1 MASSTGPGDA
11 RSTIAGR
18 SRTAARHAHDPCR
31 GEDDRGPA
39 DRGPGC
45 VPGPPGGVGRAPG
58 GQSRGLLL
66 PDVGVALRL
75 VDAPRWRPEAL
86 PPRRPSG
93 RPARRHRPPESAR
106 PPGGRRPAA
115 PFGRVSGCRSAQ
127 LGLPGRD
134 RQARLGGRRDSGTRP
149 VSRRRA
155 ARARAGQ
162 RQTGRLCRRRALSS
176 AHPAS
181 MADVGDP
188 DRRLPVHRFVGTHL
202 GVLPRDTRVEAAQR
216 LLETAQNLTKKFS
229 VRLEPAS
236 SEPQRR
242 EFMVHLVRLHNL
254 RWQNLGGSDALHTAD
269 LVAFHDEVS
278 RVTLE
283 RGWLRLFVLWLDG
296 QPVASLYG
304 FRYGR
309 TFYFVQTGFDPAYG
323 RHAVGLITVGLTIKS
338 AIAEGAE
345 EYDFLRGDE
354 AYKFRWAREVRHL
367 ATLEVYPRGAPELL
381 YRRTQR
387 LTAVAKR
394 IARQT
399 LPRTVID
406 RVIAARQRR
415 FQILASR

>member
-1 MASSTGPGDA
+1 MRA
-11 RSTIAGR
+11 RP
-18 SRTAARHAHDPCR
+18 SRDGAARRLGMRMTPVAAKTIVVQRIEDP
-31 GEDDRGPA
+31 A
-39 DRGPGC
+39 
-45 VPGPPGGVGRAPG
+45 AF
-58 GQSRGLLL
+58 Q
-66 PDVGVALRL
+66 ALREEWDEL
-75 VDAPRWRPEAL
+75 L
-86 PPRRPSG
+86 
-93 RPARRHRPPESAR
+93 
-106 PPGGRRPAA
+106 AA
-115 PFGRVSGCRSAQ
+115 SLA
-127 LGLPGRD
+127 
-134 RQARLGGRRDSGTRP
+134 DSFFLTWEWLY
-149 VSRRRA
+149 A
-155 ARARAGQ
+155 WWTHLAG
-162 RQTGRLCRRRALSS
+162 
-176 AHPAS
+176 
-181 MADVGDP
+181 
-188 DRRLPVHRFVGTHL
+188 DRRLFLLVARQGGRLVAIAPLSLRARRVA
-202 GVLPRDTRVEAAQR
+202 GVLPLRSVEFLGADRLSSDYLDVIVRRGWEAEAIPALAQYLADARLALELASVRRAGCAAAALSRALTQRRWRMLETPTAVCPFIDLSGHTWESYLGTLESKPRNDFLR
-216 LLETAQNLTKKFS
+216 LLKNLTKKFS

>member
-1 MASSTGPGDA
+1 MRA
-11 RSTIAGR
+11 RP
-18 SRTAARHAHDPCR
+18 SRDGAARRLGMRMTPVAAKTIVVQRIEDP
-31 GEDDRGPA
+31 A
-39 DRGPGC
+39 
-45 VPGPPGGVGRAPG
+45 AF
-58 GQSRGLLL
+58 Q
-66 PDVGVALRL
+66 ALREEWDEL
-75 VDAPRWRPEAL
+75 L
-86 PPRRPSG
+86 
-93 RPARRHRPPESAR
+93 
-106 PPGGRRPAA
+106 AA
-115 PFGRVSGCRSAQ
+115 SLA
-127 LGLPGRD
+127 
-134 RQARLGGRRDSGTRP
+134 DSFFLTWEWLY
-149 VSRRRA
+149 A
-155 ARARAGQ
+155 WWTHLAG
-162 RQTGRLCRRRALSS
+162 
-176 AHPAS
+176 
-181 MADVGDP
+181 
-188 DRRLPVHRFVGTHL
+188 DRRLFLLVARQGGRLVAIAPLSLRARRVA
-202 GVLPRDTRVEAAQR
+202 GVLPLRSVEFLGADRLSSDYLDVIVRRGWEAEAIPALAQYLADARLALELASVRRAGCAAAALSRALTQRRWRMLETPTAVCPFIDLSEHTWESYLGTLESKPRNDFLR
-216 LLETAQNLTKKFS
+216 LLKNLTKKFS

-236 SEPQRR
+236 SEHQRR
-242 EFMVHLVRLHNL
+242 EFMAHLVRLHNL

>member
-1 MASSTGPGDA
+1 MRMTPVAA
-11 RSTIAGR
+11 KTIVVQR
-18 SRTAARHAHDPCR
+18 IEDPAAF
-31 GEDDRGPA
+31 
-39 DRGPGC
+39 
-45 VPGPPGGVGRAPG
+45 
-58 GQSRGLLL
+58 Q
-66 PDVGVALRL
+66 ALREEWDEL
-75 VDAPRWRPEAL
+75 L
-86 PPRRPSG
+86 
-93 RPARRHRPPESAR
+93 
-106 PPGGRRPAA
+106 AA
-115 PFGRVSGCRSAQ
+115 SLA
-127 LGLPGRD
+127 
-134 RQARLGGRRDSGTRP
+134 DSFFLTWEWLY
-149 VSRRRA
+149 A
-155 ARARAGQ
+155 WWTHLAG
-162 RQTGRLCRRRALSS
+162 
-176 AHPAS
+176 
-181 MADVGDP
+181 
-188 DRRLPVHRFVGTHL
+188 DRRLFLLVARQGGRLVAIAPLSLRARRVA
-202 GVLPRDTRVEAAQR
+202 GVLPLRSVEFLGADRLSSDYLDVIVRRGWEADAIPALARYLADARLALELASVRRAGCAAAALSRALTQRRWRMLETPTAVCPFIDLSGHTWESYLGTLESKPRNDFLR
-216 LLETAQNLTKKFS
+216 LLKNLTKKFS

>member
-1 MASSTGPGDA
+1 MRA
-11 RSTIAGR
+11 RP
-18 SRTAARHAHDPCR
+18 SRDGAARRLGMRMTPVAAKTIVVQRIEDP
-31 GEDDRGPA
+31 A
-39 DRGPGC
+39 
-45 VPGPPGGVGRAPG
+45 AF
-58 GQSRGLLL
+58 Q
-66 PDVGVALRL
+66 ALREEWDEL
-75 VDAPRWRPEAL
+75 L
-86 PPRRPSG
+86 
-93 RPARRHRPPESAR
+93 
-106 PPGGRRPAA
+106 AA
-115 PFGRVSGCRSAQ
+115 SLA
-127 LGLPGRD
+127 
-134 RQARLGGRRDSGTRP
+134 DSFFLTWEWLY
-149 VSRRRA
+149 A
-155 ARARAGQ
+155 WWTHLAG
-162 RQTGRLCRRRALSS
+162 
-176 AHPAS
+176 
-181 MADVGDP
+181 
-188 DRRLPVHRFVGTHL
+188 DRRLFLLVARQGGRLVAIAPLSLRARRVAGVVPLRSVEFLGADRLSSDYLDVIVRRGWEAEAIPALAQYLADARLALELAIVRRAGCAAAALSRALTQRRWRMLETPTAVCPFIDLSGHTWESYLGTL
-202 GVLPRDTRVEAAQR
+202 ESKPRNDFLR
-216 LLETAQNLTKKFS
+216 LLKNLTKKFS

-242 EFMVHLVRLHNL
+242 EFMAHLVRLHNL

>member
-1 MASSTGPGDA
+1 MRA
-11 RSTIAGR
+11 RP
-18 SRTAARHAHDPCR
+18 SRDGAARRLGMRMTPVAAKTIVVQRIEDP
-31 GEDDRGPA
+31 A
-39 DRGPGC
+39 
-45 VPGPPGGVGRAPG
+45 AF
-58 GQSRGLLL
+58 Q
-66 PDVGVALRL
+66 ALREEWDEL
-75 VDAPRWRPEAL
+75 L
-86 PPRRPSG
+86 
-93 RPARRHRPPESAR
+93 
-106 PPGGRRPAA
+106 AA
-115 PFGRVSGCRSAQ
+115 SLA
-127 LGLPGRD
+127 
-134 RQARLGGRRDSGTRP
+134 DSFFLTWEWLY
-149 VSRRRA
+149 A
-155 ARARAGQ
+155 WWTHLAG
-162 RQTGRLCRRRALSS
+162 
-176 AHPAS
+176 
-181 MADVGDP
+181 
-188 DRRLPVHRFVGTHL
+188 DRRLFLLVARQGGRLVAIAPLSLRARRVA
-202 GVLPRDTRVEAAQR
+202 GVLPLRSVEFLGADRLSSDYLDVIVRRGWEADAIPALAQYLADARLALELASVRRAGCAAAALSRALTQRRWRMLETPTAVCPFIDLSGHTWESYLGTLESKPRNDFLR
-216 LLETAQNLTKKFS
+216 LLKNLTKKFS

>member
-1 MASSTGPGDA
+1 MTPVAA
-11 RSTIAGR
+11 KTIVVQR
-18 SRTAARHAHDPCR
+18 IEDPAAF
-31 GEDDRGPA
+31 
-39 DRGPGC
+39 
-45 VPGPPGGVGRAPG
+45 
-58 GQSRGLLL
+58 Q
-66 PDVGVALRL
+66 ALREEWDEL
-75 VDAPRWRPEAL
+75 L
-86 PPRRPSG
+86 
-93 RPARRHRPPESAR
+93 
-106 PPGGRRPAA
+106 AA
-115 PFGRVSGCRSAQ
+115 SLA
-127 LGLPGRD
+127 
-134 RQARLGGRRDSGTRP
+134 DSFFLTWEWLY
-149 VSRRRA
+149 A
-155 ARARAGQ
+155 WWTHLAG
-162 RQTGRLCRRRALSS
+162 
-176 AHPAS
+176 
-181 MADVGDP
+181 
-188 DRRLPVHRFVGTHL
+188 DRRLFLLVARQGGRLVAIAPLSLRARRVA
-202 GVLPRDTRVEAAQR
+202 GVLPLRSVEFLGADRLSSDYLDVIVRRGWEADAIPALARYLADARLALELASVRRVGCAAAALSRALTQRRWRMWEIPTAVCPFIDLSGHTWESYLGTLESKPRNDFLR
-216 LLETAQNLTKKFS
+216 LLKNLTKKFS

-236 SEPQRR
+236 SEHQRR
-242 EFMVHLVRLHNL
+242 EFMAHLVRLHNL

>member
-1 MASSTGPGDA
+1 MRA
-11 RSTIAGR
+11 RP
-18 SRTAARHAHDPCR
+18 SRDGAARRLGMRMTPVAAKTIVVQRIEDP
-31 GEDDRGPA
+31 A
-39 DRGPGC
+39 
-45 VPGPPGGVGRAPG
+45 AF
-58 GQSRGLLL
+58 Q
-66 PDVGVALRL
+66 ALREEWDEL
-75 VDAPRWRPEAL
+75 L
-86 PPRRPSG
+86 
-93 RPARRHRPPESAR
+93 
-106 PPGGRRPAA
+106 AA
-115 PFGRVSGCRSAQ
+115 SLA
-127 LGLPGRD
+127 
-134 RQARLGGRRDSGTRP
+134 DSFFLTWEWLY
-149 VSRRRA
+149 A
-155 ARARAGQ
+155 WWTHLAG
-162 RQTGRLCRRRALSS
+162 
-176 AHPAS
+176 
-181 MADVGDP
+181 
-188 DRRLPVHRFVGTHL
+188 DRRLFLLVARQGGRLVAIAPLSLRARRVAGVVPLRSVEFLGADRLSSDYLDVIVRRGWEAEAIPALAQYLADARLALELASVRRAGCAAAALSRALTQRRWRMWEIPTAVCPFIDLSGHTWESYLGTL
-202 GVLPRDTRVEAAQR
+202 ESKPRNDFLR
-216 LLETAQNLTKKFS
+216 LLKNLTKKFS

-236 SEPQRR
+236 SEHQRR
-242 EFMVHLVRLHNL
+242 EFMAHLVRLHNL

>member
-1 MASSTGPGDA
+1 MRMTPVAA
-11 RSTIAGR
+11 KTIVVQR
-18 SRTAARHAHDPCR
+18 IEDPAAF
-31 GEDDRGPA
+31 
-39 DRGPGC
+39 
-45 VPGPPGGVGRAPG
+45 
-58 GQSRGLLL
+58 Q
-66 PDVGVALRL
+66 ALREEWDEL
-75 VDAPRWRPEAL
+75 L
-86 PPRRPSG
+86 
-93 RPARRHRPPESAR
+93 
-106 PPGGRRPAA
+106 AA
-115 PFGRVSGCRSAQ
+115 SLA
-127 LGLPGRD
+127 
-134 RQARLGGRRDSGTRP
+134 DSFFLTWEWLY
-149 VSRRRA
+149 A
-155 ARARAGQ
+155 WWTHLAG
-162 RQTGRLCRRRALSS
+162 
-176 AHPAS
+176 
-181 MADVGDP
+181 
-188 DRRLPVHRFVGTHL
+188 DRRLFLLVARQGGRLVAIAPLSLRARRVA
-202 GVLPRDTRVEAAQR
+202 GVLPLRSVEFLGADRLSSDYLDVIVRRGWEADAIPLAQYLADARLALELASVRRAGCAAAALSRALTQRRWRMLETPTAVCPFIDLSGHTWESYLGTLESKPRNDFLR
-216 LLETAQNLTKKFS
+216 LLKNLTKKFS

-242 EFMVHLVRLHNL
+242 EFMAHLVRLHNL

>member
-1 MASSTGPGDA
+1 MTPVAA
-11 RSTIAGR
+11 KTIVVQR
-18 SRTAARHAHDPCR
+18 IEDPAAF
-31 GEDDRGPA
+31 
-39 DRGPGC
+39 
-45 VPGPPGGVGRAPG
+45 
-58 GQSRGLLL
+58 Q
-66 PDVGVALRL
+66 ALREEWDEL
-75 VDAPRWRPEAL
+75 L
-86 PPRRPSG
+86 
-93 RPARRHRPPESAR
+93 
-106 PPGGRRPAA
+106 AA
-115 PFGRVSGCRSAQ
+115 SLA
-127 LGLPGRD
+127 
-134 RQARLGGRRDSGTRP
+134 DSFFLTWEWLY
-149 VSRRRA
+149 A
-155 ARARAGQ
+155 WWTHLAG
-162 RQTGRLCRRRALSS
+162 
-176 AHPAS
+176 
-181 MADVGDP
+181 
-188 DRRLPVHRFVGTHL
+188 DRRLFLLVARQGGRLVAIAPLSLRARRVAGVVPLRSVEFLGADRLSSDYLDVIVRRGWEAEAIPALAQYLADARLALELASVRRAGCAAAALSRALTQRRWRMWEIPTAVCPFIDLSGHTWESYLGTL
-202 GVLPRDTRVEAAQR
+202 ESKPRNDFLR
-216 LLETAQNLTKKFS
+216 LLKNLTKKFS

>member
-1 MASSTGPGDA
+1 MTPVAA
-11 RSTIAGR
+11 KTIVVQR
-18 SRTAARHAHDPCR
+18 IEDPAAF
-31 GEDDRGPA
+31 
-39 DRGPGC
+39 
-45 VPGPPGGVGRAPG
+45 
-58 GQSRGLLL
+58 Q
-66 PDVGVALRL
+66 ALREEWDEL
-75 VDAPRWRPEAL
+75 L
-86 PPRRPSG
+86 
-93 RPARRHRPPESAR
+93 
-106 PPGGRRPAA
+106 AA
-115 PFGRVSGCRSAQ
+115 SLA
-127 LGLPGRD
+127 
-134 RQARLGGRRDSGTRP
+134 DSFFLTWEWLY
-149 VSRRRA
+149 A
-155 ARARAGQ
+155 WWTHLAG
-162 RQTGRLCRRRALSS
+162 
-176 AHPAS
+176 
-181 MADVGDP
+181 
-188 DRRLPVHRFVGTHL
+188 DRRLFLLVARQGGRLVAIAPLSLRARRVAGVVPLRSVEFLGADRLSSDYLDVIVRRGWEADAIPALARYLADARLALELASVRRAGCAAAALSRALTQRRWRMWEIPTAVCPFIDLSGHTWESYLGTL
-202 GVLPRDTRVEAAQR
+202 ESKPRNDFLR
-216 LLETAQNLTKKFS
+216 LLKNLTKKFS

-236 SEPQRR
+236 SEHQRR
-242 EFMVHLVRLHNL
+242 EFMAHLVRLHNL

>member
-1 MASSTGPGDA
+1 MRA
-11 RSTIAGR
+11 RP
-18 SRTAARHAHDPCR
+18 SRDGAARRLGMRMTPVAAKTIVVQRIEDP
-31 GEDDRGPA
+31 A
-39 DRGPGC
+39 
-45 VPGPPGGVGRAPG
+45 AF
-58 GQSRGLLL
+58 Q
-66 PDVGVALRL
+66 ALREEWDEL
-75 VDAPRWRPEAL
+75 L
-86 PPRRPSG
+86 
-93 RPARRHRPPESAR
+93 
-106 PPGGRRPAA
+106 AA
-115 PFGRVSGCRSAQ
+115 SLA
-127 LGLPGRD
+127 
-134 RQARLGGRRDSGTRP
+134 DSFFLTWEWLY
-149 VSRRRA
+149 A
-155 ARARAGQ
+155 WWTHLAG
-162 RQTGRLCRRRALSS
+162 
-176 AHPAS
+176 
-181 MADVGDP
+181 
-188 DRRLPVHRFVGTHL
+188 DRRLFLLVARQGGRLVAIAPLSLRARRVAGVVPLRSVEFLGADRLSSDYLDVIVRRGWEADAIPALARYLADARLALELASVRRAGCAAAALSRALTQRRWRMWETPTAVCPFIDLSEHTWESYLGTL
-202 GVLPRDTRVEAAQR
+202 ESKPRNDFLR
-216 LLETAQNLTKKFS
+216 LLKNLTKKFS

>member
-1 MASSTGPGDA
+1 MRMTPVAA
-11 RSTIAGR
+11 KTIVVQR
-18 SRTAARHAHDPCR
+18 IEDPAAF
-31 GEDDRGPA
+31 
-39 DRGPGC
+39 
-45 VPGPPGGVGRAPG
+45 
-58 GQSRGLLL
+58 Q
-66 PDVGVALRL
+66 ALREEWDEL
-75 VDAPRWRPEAL
+75 L
-86 PPRRPSG
+86 
-93 RPARRHRPPESAR
+93 
-106 PPGGRRPAA
+106 AA
-115 PFGRVSGCRSAQ
+115 SLA
-127 LGLPGRD
+127 
-134 RQARLGGRRDSGTRP
+134 DSFFLTWEWLY
-149 VSRRRA
+149 A
-155 ARARAGQ
+155 WWTHLAG
-162 RQTGRLCRRRALSS
+162 
-176 AHPAS
+176 
-181 MADVGDP
+181 
-188 DRRLPVHRFVGTHL
+188 DRRLFLLVARQGGRLVAIAPLSLRARRVAGVVPLRSVEFLGADRLSSDYLDVIVRRGWEADAIPALARYLADARLALELASVRRAGCAAAALSRALTQRRWRMWEIPTAVCPFIDLSGHTWESYLGTL
-202 GVLPRDTRVEAAQR
+202 ESKPRNDFLR
-216 LLETAQNLTKKFS
+216 LLKNLTKKFS

>member
-1 MASSTGPGDA
+1 MTPVAA
-11 RSTIAGR
+11 KTIVVQR
-18 SRTAARHAHDPCR
+18 IEDPAAF
-31 GEDDRGPA
+31 
-39 DRGPGC
+39 
-45 VPGPPGGVGRAPG
+45 
-58 GQSRGLLL
+58 Q
-66 PDVGVALRL
+66 ALREEWDEL
-75 VDAPRWRPEAL
+75 L
-86 PPRRPSG
+86 
-93 RPARRHRPPESAR
+93 
-106 PPGGRRPAA
+106 AA
-115 PFGRVSGCRSAQ
+115 SLA
-127 LGLPGRD
+127 
-134 RQARLGGRRDSGTRP
+134 DSFFLTWEWLY
-149 VSRRRA
+149 A
-155 ARARAGQ
+155 WWTHLAG
-162 RQTGRLCRRRALSS
+162 
-176 AHPAS
+176 
-181 MADVGDP
+181 
-188 DRRLPVHRFVGTHL
+188 DRRLFLLVARQGGRLVAIAPLSLRARRVA
-202 GVLPRDTRVEAAQR
+202 GVLPLRSVEFLGADRLSSDYLDVIVRRGWEAEAIPALAQYLADARLALELASVRRAGCAAAALSRALTQRRWRMLETPTAVCPFIDLSGHTWESYLGTLESKPRNDFLR
-216 LLETAQNLTKKFS
+216 LLKNLTKKFS

>member
-1 MASSTGPGDA
+1 MRMTPVAA
-11 RSTIAGR
+11 KTIVVQR
-18 SRTAARHAHDPCR
+18 IEDPAAF
-31 GEDDRGPA
+31 
-39 DRGPGC
+39 
-45 VPGPPGGVGRAPG
+45 
-58 GQSRGLLL
+58 Q
-66 PDVGVALRL
+66 ALREEWDEL
-75 VDAPRWRPEAL
+75 L
-86 PPRRPSG
+86 
-93 RPARRHRPPESAR
+93 
-106 PPGGRRPAA
+106 AA
-115 PFGRVSGCRSAQ
+115 SLA
-127 LGLPGRD
+127 
-134 RQARLGGRRDSGTRP
+134 DSFFLTWEWLY
-149 VSRRRA
+149 A
-155 ARARAGQ
+155 WWTHLAG
-162 RQTGRLCRRRALSS
+162 
-176 AHPAS
+176 
-181 MADVGDP
+181 
-188 DRRLPVHRFVGTHL
+188 DRRLFLLVARQGGRLVAIAPLSLRARRVA
-202 GVLPRDTRVEAAQR
+202 GVLPLRSVEFLGADRLSSDYLDVIVRRGWEAEAIPALAQYLADARLALELASVRRAGCAAAALSRALTQRRWRMLETPTAVCPFIDLSGHTWESYLGTLESKPRNDFLR
-216 LLETAQNLTKKFS
+216 LLKNLTKKFS

-242 EFMVHLVRLHNL
+242 EFMAHLVRLHNL

>member
-1 MASSTGPGDA
+1 MRMTPVAA
-11 RSTIAGR
+11 KTIVVQR
-18 SRTAARHAHDPCR
+18 IEDPAAF
-31 GEDDRGPA
+31 
-39 DRGPGC
+39 
-45 VPGPPGGVGRAPG
+45 
-58 GQSRGLLL
+58 Q
-66 PDVGVALRL
+66 ALREEWDEL
-75 VDAPRWRPEAL
+75 L
-86 PPRRPSG
+86 
-93 RPARRHRPPESAR
+93 
-106 PPGGRRPAA
+106 AA
-115 PFGRVSGCRSAQ
+115 SLA
-127 LGLPGRD
+127 
-134 RQARLGGRRDSGTRP
+134 DSFFLTWEWLY
-149 VSRRRA
+149 A
-155 ARARAGQ
+155 WWTHLAG
-162 RQTGRLCRRRALSS
+162 
-176 AHPAS
+176 
-181 MADVGDP
+181 
-188 DRRLPVHRFVGTHL
+188 DRRLFLLVARQGGRLVAIAPLSLRARRVAGVVPLRSVEFLGADRLSSDYLDVIVRRGWEADAIPALARYLADARLALELASVRRAGCAAAALSRALTQRRWRMLETPTAVCPFIDLSGHTWESYLGTL
-202 GVLPRDTRVEAAQR
+202 ESKPRNDFLR
-216 LLETAQNLTKKFS
+216 LLKNLTKKFS

-242 EFMVHLVRLHNL
+242 EFMAHLVRLHNL

>member
-1 MASSTGPGDA
+1 MRA
-11 RSTIAGR
+11 RP
-18 SRTAARHAHDPCR
+18 SRDGAARRLGMRMTPVAAKTIVVQRIEDP
-31 GEDDRGPA
+31 A
-39 DRGPGC
+39 
-45 VPGPPGGVGRAPG
+45 AF
-58 GQSRGLLL
+58 Q
-66 PDVGVALRL
+66 ALREEWDEL
-75 VDAPRWRPEAL
+75 L
-86 PPRRPSG
+86 
-93 RPARRHRPPESAR
+93 
-106 PPGGRRPAA
+106 AA
-115 PFGRVSGCRSAQ
+115 SLA
-127 LGLPGRD
+127 
-134 RQARLGGRRDSGTRP
+134 DSFFLTWEWLY
-149 VSRRRA
+149 A
-155 ARARAGQ
+155 WWTHLAG
-162 RQTGRLCRRRALSS
+162 
-176 AHPAS
+176 
-181 MADVGDP
+181 
-188 DRRLPVHRFVGTHL
+188 DRRLFLLVARQGGRLVAIAPLSLRARRVA
-202 GVLPRDTRVEAAQR
+202 GVLPLRSVEFLGADRLSSDYLDVIVRRGWEAEAIPALAQYLADARLALELASVRRAGCAAAALSRALTQRRWRMLETPTAVCPFIDLSGHTWESYLGTLESKPRNDFLR
-216 LLETAQNLTKKFS
+216 LLKNLTKKFS

-283 RGWLRLFVLWLDG
+283 RGWLRLFVLWLVG

>member
-1 MASSTGPGDA
+1 MRMTPVAA
-11 RSTIAGR
+11 KTIVVQR
-18 SRTAARHAHDPCR
+18 IEDPAAF
-31 GEDDRGPA
+31 
-39 DRGPGC
+39 
-45 VPGPPGGVGRAPG
+45 
-58 GQSRGLLL
+58 Q
-66 PDVGVALRL
+66 ALREEWDEL
-75 VDAPRWRPEAL
+75 L
-86 PPRRPSG
+86 
-93 RPARRHRPPESAR
+93 
-106 PPGGRRPAA
+106 AA
-115 PFGRVSGCRSAQ
+115 SLA
-127 LGLPGRD
+127 
-134 RQARLGGRRDSGTRP
+134 DSFFLTWEWLH
-149 VSRRRA
+149 A
-155 ARARAGQ
+155 WWTHLAG
-162 RQTGRLCRRRALSS
+162 
-176 AHPAS
+176 
-181 MADVGDP
+181 
-188 DRRLPVHRFVGTHL
+188 DRRLFLLVARQGGRLVAIAPLSLRARRVA
-202 GVLPRDTRVEAAQR
+202 GVLPLRSVEFLGADRLSSDYLDVIVRRGWEAEAIPALAQYLADARLALELASVRRAGCAAAALSRALTQRRWRMLETPTAVCPFIDLSGHTWESYLGTLESKPRNDFLR
-216 LLETAQNLTKKFS
+216 LLKNLTKKFS

-242 EFMVHLVRLHNL
+242 EFMAHLVRLHNL

>member
-1 MASSTGPGDA
+1 MRMTPVAA
-11 RSTIAGR
+11 KTIVVQR
-18 SRTAARHAHDPCR
+18 IEDPAAF
-31 GEDDRGPA
+31 
-39 DRGPGC
+39 
-45 VPGPPGGVGRAPG
+45 
-58 GQSRGLLL
+58 Q
-66 PDVGVALRL
+66 ALREEWDEL
-75 VDAPRWRPEAL
+75 L
-86 PPRRPSG
+86 
-93 RPARRHRPPESAR
+93 
-106 PPGGRRPAA
+106 AA
-115 PFGRVSGCRSAQ
+115 SLA
-127 LGLPGRD
+127 
-134 RQARLGGRRDSGTRP
+134 DSFFLTWEWLY
-149 VSRRRA
+149 A
-155 ARARAGQ
+155 WWTHLAG
-162 RQTGRLCRRRALSS
+162 
-176 AHPAS
+176 
-181 MADVGDP
+181 
-188 DRRLPVHRFVGTHL
+188 DRRLFLLVARQGGRLVAIAPLSLRARRVA
-202 GVLPRDTRVEAAQR
+202 GVLPLRSVEFLGADRLSSDYLDVIVRRGWEAEAIPALAQYLADARLALELASVRRAGCAAAALSRALTQRRWRMLETPTAVCPFIDLSGHTWESYLGTLESKPRNDFLR
-216 LLETAQNLTKKFS
+216 LLKNLTKKFS

>member
-1 MASSTGPGDA
+1 MRMTPVAA
-11 RSTIAGR
+11 KTIVVQR
-18 SRTAARHAHDPCR
+18 IEDPAAF
-31 GEDDRGPA
+31 
-39 DRGPGC
+39 
-45 VPGPPGGVGRAPG
+45 
-58 GQSRGLLL
+58 Q
-66 PDVGVALRL
+66 ALREEWDEL
-75 VDAPRWRPEAL
+75 L
-86 PPRRPSG
+86 
-93 RPARRHRPPESAR
+93 
-106 PPGGRRPAA
+106 AA
-115 PFGRVSGCRSAQ
+115 SLA
-127 LGLPGRD
+127 
-134 RQARLGGRRDSGTRP
+134 DSFFLTWEWLY
-149 VSRRRA
+149 A
-155 ARARAGQ
+155 WWTHLAG
-162 RQTGRLCRRRALSS
+162 
-176 AHPAS
+176 
-181 MADVGDP
+181 
-188 DRRLPVHRFVGTHL
+188 DRRLFLLVARQGGRLVAIAPLSLRARRVAGVVPLRSVEFLGADRLSSDYLDVIVRRGWEADAIPALARYLADARLALELASVRRAGCAAAALSRALTQRRWRMWETPTAVCPFIDLSEHTWESYLGTL
-202 GVLPRDTRVEAAQR
+202 ESKPRNDFLR
-216 LLETAQNLTKKFS
+216 LLKNLTKKFS

-242 EFMVHLVRLHNL
+242 EFMAHLVRLHNL

>member
-1 MASSTGPGDA
+1 MRMTPVAA
-11 RSTIAGR
+11 KTIVVQR
-18 SRTAARHAHDPCR
+18 IEDPAAF
-31 GEDDRGPA
+31 
-39 DRGPGC
+39 
-45 VPGPPGGVGRAPG
+45 
-58 GQSRGLLL
+58 Q
-66 PDVGVALRL
+66 ALREEWDEL
-75 VDAPRWRPEAL
+75 L
-86 PPRRPSG
+86 
-93 RPARRHRPPESAR
+93 
-106 PPGGRRPAA
+106 AA
-115 PFGRVSGCRSAQ
+115 SLA
-127 LGLPGRD
+127 
-134 RQARLGGRRDSGTRP
+134 DSFFLTWEWLY
-149 VSRRRA
+149 A
-155 ARARAGQ
+155 WWTHLAG
-162 RQTGRLCRRRALSS
+162 
-176 AHPAS
+176 
-181 MADVGDP
+181 
-188 DRRLPVHRFVGTHL
+188 DRRLFLLVARQGGRLVAIAPLSLRARRVA
-202 GVLPRDTRVEAAQR
+202 GVLPLRSVEFLGADRLSSDYLDVIVRRGWEADAIPALAQYLADARLALELASVRRAGCAAAALSRALTQRRWRMLETPTAVCPFIDLSGHTWESYLGTLESKPRNDFLR
-216 LLETAQNLTKKFS
+216 LLKNLTKKFS

>member
-1 MASSTGPGDA
+1 MRA
-11 RSTIAGR
+11 RP
-18 SRTAARHAHDPCR
+18 SRDGAARRLGMRMTPVAAKTIVVQRIEDP
-31 GEDDRGPA
+31 A
-39 DRGPGC
+39 
-45 VPGPPGGVGRAPG
+45 AF
-58 GQSRGLLL
+58 Q
-66 PDVGVALRL
+66 ALREEWDEL
-75 VDAPRWRPEAL
+75 L
-86 PPRRPSG
+86 
-93 RPARRHRPPESAR
+93 
-106 PPGGRRPAA
+106 AA
-115 PFGRVSGCRSAQ
+115 SLA
-127 LGLPGRD
+127 
-134 RQARLGGRRDSGTRP
+134 DSFFLTWEWLY
-149 VSRRRA
+149 A
-155 ARARAGQ
+155 WWTHLAG
-162 RQTGRLCRRRALSS
+162 
-176 AHPAS
+176 
-181 MADVGDP
+181 
-188 DRRLPVHRFVGTHL
+188 DRRLFLLVARQGGRLVAIAPLSLRARRVA
-202 GVLPRDTRVEAAQR
+202 GVLPLRSVEFLGADRLSSDYLDVIVRRGWEADAIPALARYLADARLALELASVRRAGCAAAALSRALTQRRWRMWEIPTAVCPFIDLSGHTWESYLGTLESKPRNDFLR
-216 LLETAQNLTKKFS
+216 LLKNLTKKFS

-242 EFMVHLVRLHNL
+242 EFMAHLVRLHNL

>member
-1 MASSTGPGDA
+1 MTPVAA
-11 RSTIAGR
+11 KTIVVQR
-18 SRTAARHAHDPCR
+18 IEDPAAF
-31 GEDDRGPA
+31 
-39 DRGPGC
+39 
-45 VPGPPGGVGRAPG
+45 
-58 GQSRGLLL
+58 Q
-66 PDVGVALRL
+66 ALREEWDEL
-75 VDAPRWRPEAL
+75 L
-86 PPRRPSG
+86 
-93 RPARRHRPPESAR
+93 
-106 PPGGRRPAA
+106 AA
-115 PFGRVSGCRSAQ
+115 SLA
-127 LGLPGRD
+127 
-134 RQARLGGRRDSGTRP
+134 DSFFLTWEWLY
-149 VSRRRA
+149 A
-155 ARARAGQ
+155 WWTHLAG
-162 RQTGRLCRRRALSS
+162 
-176 AHPAS
+176 
-181 MADVGDP
+181 
-188 DRRLPVHRFVGTHL
+188 DRRLFLLVARQGGRLVAIAPLSLRARRVAGVVPLRSVEFLGADRLSSDYLDVIVRRGWEADAIPALARYLADARLALELASVRRAGCAAAALSRALTQRRWRMLETPTAVCPFIDLSGHTWESYLGTL
-202 GVLPRDTRVEAAQR
+202 ESKPRNDFLR
-216 LLETAQNLTKKFS
+216 LLKNLTKKFS

>member
-1 MASSTGPGDA
+1 MRA
-11 RSTIAGR
+11 RP
-18 SRTAARHAHDPCR
+18 SRDGAARRLGMRMTPVAAKTIVVQRIEDP
-31 GEDDRGPA
+31 A
-39 DRGPGC
+39 
-45 VPGPPGGVGRAPG
+45 AF
-58 GQSRGLLL
+58 Q
-66 PDVGVALRL
+66 ALREEWDEL
-75 VDAPRWRPEAL
+75 L
-86 PPRRPSG
+86 
-93 RPARRHRPPESAR
+93 
-106 PPGGRRPAA
+106 AA
-115 PFGRVSGCRSAQ
+115 SLA
-127 LGLPGRD
+127 
-134 RQARLGGRRDSGTRP
+134 DSFFLTWEWLY
-149 VSRRRA
+149 A
-155 ARARAGQ
+155 WWTHLAG
-162 RQTGRLCRRRALSS
+162 
-176 AHPAS
+176 
-181 MADVGDP
+181 
-188 DRRLPVHRFVGTHL
+188 DRRLFLLVARQGGRLVAIAPLSLRARRVAGVVPLRSVEFLGADRLSSDYLDVIVRRGWEADAIPALARYLADARLALELASVRRAGCAAAALSRALTQRRWRMLETPTAVCPFIDLSGHTWESYLGTL
-202 GVLPRDTRVEAAQR
+202 ESKPRNDFLR
-216 LLETAQNLTKKFS
+216 LLKNLTKKFS

>member
-1 MASSTGPGDA
+1 MRMTPVAA
-11 RSTIAGR
+11 KTIVVQR
-18 SRTAARHAHDPCR
+18 IEDPAAF
-31 GEDDRGPA
+31 
-39 DRGPGC
+39 
-45 VPGPPGGVGRAPG
+45 
-58 GQSRGLLL
+58 Q
-66 PDVGVALRL
+66 ALREEWDEL
-75 VDAPRWRPEAL
+75 L
-86 PPRRPSG
+86 
-93 RPARRHRPPESAR
+93 
-106 PPGGRRPAA
+106 AA
-115 PFGRVSGCRSAQ
+115 SLA
-127 LGLPGRD
+127 
-134 RQARLGGRRDSGTRP
+134 DSFFLTWEWLY
-149 VSRRRA
+149 A
-155 ARARAGQ
+155 WWTHLAG
-162 RQTGRLCRRRALSS
+162 
-176 AHPAS
+176 
-181 MADVGDP
+181 
-188 DRRLPVHRFVGTHL
+188 DRRLFLLVARQGGRLVAIAPLSLRARRVA
-202 GVLPRDTRVEAAQR
+202 GVLPLRSVEFLGADRLSSDYLDVIVRRGWEADAIPALARYLADARLALELASVRRAGCAAAALSRALTQRRWRMLETPTAVCPFIDLSGHTWESYLGTLESKPRNDFLR
-216 LLETAQNLTKKFS
+216 LLKNLTKKFS

-236 SEPQRR
+236 SEHQRR
-242 EFMVHLVRLHNL
+242 EFMAHLVRLHNL

>member
-1 MASSTGPGDA
+1 MRMTPVAA
-11 RSTIAGR
+11 KTIVVQR
-18 SRTAARHAHDPCR
+18 IEDPAAF
-31 GEDDRGPA
+31 
-39 DRGPGC
+39 
-45 VPGPPGGVGRAPG
+45 
-58 GQSRGLLL
+58 Q
-66 PDVGVALRL
+66 ALREEWDEL
-75 VDAPRWRPEAL
+75 L
-86 PPRRPSG
+86 
-93 RPARRHRPPESAR
+93 
-106 PPGGRRPAA
+106 AA
-115 PFGRVSGCRSAQ
+115 SLA
-127 LGLPGRD
+127 
-134 RQARLGGRRDSGTRP
+134 DSFFLTWEWLY
-149 VSRRRA
+149 A
-155 ARARAGQ
+155 WWTHLAG
-162 RQTGRLCRRRALSS
+162 
-176 AHPAS
+176 
-181 MADVGDP
+181 
-188 DRRLPVHRFVGTHL
+188 DRRLFLLVARQGGRLVAIAPLSLRARRVAGVVPLRSVEFLGADRLSSDYLDVIVRRGWEADAIPALARYLADARLALELASVRRAGCAAAALSRALTQRRWRMWETPTAVCPFIDLSEHTWESYLGTL
-202 GVLPRDTRVEAAQR
+202 ESKPRNDFLR
-216 LLETAQNLTKKFS
+216 LLKNLTKKFS

-236 SEPQRR
+236 SEHQRR
-242 EFMVHLVRLHNL
+242 EFMAHLVRLHNL

>member
-1 MASSTGPGDA
+1 MRMTPVAA
-11 RSTIAGR
+11 KTIVVQR
-18 SRTAARHAHDPCR
+18 IEDPAAF
-31 GEDDRGPA
+31 
-39 DRGPGC
+39 
-45 VPGPPGGVGRAPG
+45 
-58 GQSRGLLL
+58 Q
-66 PDVGVALRL
+66 ALREEWDEL
-75 VDAPRWRPEAL
+75 L
-86 PPRRPSG
+86 
-93 RPARRHRPPESAR
+93 
-106 PPGGRRPAA
+106 AA
-115 PFGRVSGCRSAQ
+115 SLA
-127 LGLPGRD
+127 
-134 RQARLGGRRDSGTRP
+134 DSFFLTWEWLY
-149 VSRRRA
+149 A
-155 ARARAGQ
+155 WWTHLAG
-162 RQTGRLCRRRALSS
+162 
-176 AHPAS
+176 
-181 MADVGDP
+181 
-188 DRRLPVHRFVGTHL
+188 DRRLFLLVARQGGRLVAIAPLSLRARRVAGVVPLRSVEFLGADRLSSDYLDVIVRRGWEADAIPALARYLADARLALELASVRRAGCAAAALSRALTQRRWRMWETPTAVCPFIDLSEHTWESYLGTL
-202 GVLPRDTRVEAAQR
+202 ESKPRNDFLR
-216 LLETAQNLTKKFS
+216 LLKNLTKKFS

>member
-1 MASSTGPGDA
+1 MRMTPVAA
-11 RSTIAGR
+11 KTIVVQR
-18 SRTAARHAHDPCR
+18 IEDPAAF
-31 GEDDRGPA
+31 
-39 DRGPGC
+39 
-45 VPGPPGGVGRAPG
+45 
-58 GQSRGLLL
+58 Q
-66 PDVGVALRL
+66 ALREEWDEL
-75 VDAPRWRPEAL
+75 L
-86 PPRRPSG
+86 
-93 RPARRHRPPESAR
+93 
-106 PPGGRRPAA
+106 AA
-115 PFGRVSGCRSAQ
+115 SLA
-127 LGLPGRD
+127 
-134 RQARLGGRRDSGTRP
+134 DSFFLTWEWLY
-149 VSRRRA
+149 A
-155 ARARAGQ
+155 WWTHLAG
-162 RQTGRLCRRRALSS
+162 
-176 AHPAS
+176 
-181 MADVGDP
+181 
-188 DRRLPVHRFVGTHL
+188 DRRLFLLVARQGGRLVAIAPLSLRARRVA
-202 GVLPRDTRVEAAQR
+202 GVLPLRSVEFLGADRLSSDYLDVIVRRGWEAEAIPALAQYLADARLALKLASVRRAGCAAAALSRALTQRRWRMLETPTAVCPFIDLSGHTWESYLGTLESKPRNDFLR
-216 LLETAQNLTKKFS
+216 LLKNLTKKFS

>member
-1 MASSTGPGDA
+1 MRA
-11 RSTIAGR
+11 RP
-18 SRTAARHAHDPCR
+18 SRDGAARRLGMRMTPVAAKTIVVQRIEDP
-31 GEDDRGPA
+31 A
-39 DRGPGC
+39 
-45 VPGPPGGVGRAPG
+45 AF
-58 GQSRGLLL
+58 Q
-66 PDVGVALRL
+66 ALREEWDEL
-75 VDAPRWRPEAL
+75 L
-86 PPRRPSG
+86 
-93 RPARRHRPPESAR
+93 
-106 PPGGRRPAA
+106 AA
-115 PFGRVSGCRSAQ
+115 SLA
-127 LGLPGRD
+127 
-134 RQARLGGRRDSGTRP
+134 DSFFLTWEWLY
-149 VSRRRA
+149 A
-155 ARARAGQ
+155 WWTHLAG
-162 RQTGRLCRRRALSS
+162 
-176 AHPAS
+176 
-181 MADVGDP
+181 
-188 DRRLPVHRFVGTHL
+188 DRRLFLLVARQGGRLVAIAPLSLRARRVAGVVPLRSVEFLGADRLSSDYLDVIVRRGWEAEAIPALAQYLADARLALELASVRRAGCAAAALSRALTQRRWRMLETPTAVCPFIDLSGHTWESYLGTL
-202 GVLPRDTRVEAAQR
+202 ESKPRNDFLR
-216 LLETAQNLTKKFS
+216 LLKNLTKKFS

-236 SEPQRR
+236 SEHQRR
-242 EFMVHLVRLHNL
+242 EFMAHLVRLHNL

>member
-1 MASSTGPGDA
+1 MRMTPVAA
-11 RSTIAGR
+11 KTIVVQR
-18 SRTAARHAHDPCR
+18 IEDPAAF
-31 GEDDRGPA
+31 
-39 DRGPGC
+39 
-45 VPGPPGGVGRAPG
+45 
-58 GQSRGLLL
+58 Q
-66 PDVGVALRL
+66 ALREEWDEL
-75 VDAPRWRPEAL
+75 L
-86 PPRRPSG
+86 
-93 RPARRHRPPESAR
+93 
-106 PPGGRRPAA
+106 AA
-115 PFGRVSGCRSAQ
+115 SLA
-127 LGLPGRD
+127 
-134 RQARLGGRRDSGTRP
+134 DSFFLTWEWLY
-149 VSRRRA
+149 A
-155 ARARAGQ
+155 WWTHLAG
-162 RQTGRLCRRRALSS
+162 
-176 AHPAS
+176 
-181 MADVGDP
+181 
-188 DRRLPVHRFVGTHL
+188 DRRLFLLVARQGGRLVAIAPLSLRARRVAGVVPLRSVEFLGADRLSSDYLDVIVRRGWEAEAIPALAQYLADARLALELASVRRAGCAAAALSRALTQRRWRMLETPTAVCPFIDLSGHTWESYLGTL
-202 GVLPRDTRVEAAQR
+202 ESKPRNDFLR
-216 LLETAQNLTKKFS
+216 LLKNLTKKFS

>member
-1 MASSTGPGDA
+1 MRA
-11 RSTIAGR
+11 RP
-18 SRTAARHAHDPCR
+18 SRDGAARRLGMRMTPVAAKTIVVQRIEDP
-31 GEDDRGPA
+31 A
-39 DRGPGC
+39 
-45 VPGPPGGVGRAPG
+45 AF
-58 GQSRGLLL
+58 Q
-66 PDVGVALRL
+66 ALREEWDEL
-75 VDAPRWRPEAL
+75 L
-86 PPRRPSG
+86 
-93 RPARRHRPPESAR
+93 
-106 PPGGRRPAA
+106 AA
-115 PFGRVSGCRSAQ
+115 SLA
-127 LGLPGRD
+127 
-134 RQARLGGRRDSGTRP
+134 DSFFLTWEWLY
-149 VSRRRA
+149 A
-155 ARARAGQ
+155 WWTHLAG
-162 RQTGRLCRRRALSS
+162 
-176 AHPAS
+176 
-181 MADVGDP
+181 
-188 DRRLPVHRFVGTHL
+188 DRRLFLLVARQGGRLVAIAPLSLRARRVAGVVPLRSVEFLGADRLSSDYLDVIVRRGWEADAIPALARYLADARLALELASVRRAGCAAAALSRALTQRRWRMWEIPTAVCPFIDLSGHTWESYLGTL
-202 GVLPRDTRVEAAQR
+202 ESKPRNDFLR
-216 LLETAQNLTKKFS
+216 LLKNLTKKFS

-236 SEPQRR
+236 SEHQRR
-242 EFMVHLVRLHNL
+242 EFMAHLVRLHNL

>member
-1 MASSTGPGDA
+1 MRMTPVAA
-11 RSTIAGR
+11 KTIVVQR
-18 SRTAARHAHDPCR
+18 IEDPAAF
-31 GEDDRGPA
+31 
-39 DRGPGC
+39 
-45 VPGPPGGVGRAPG
+45 
-58 GQSRGLLL
+58 Q
-66 PDVGVALRL
+66 ALREEWDEL
-75 VDAPRWRPEAL
+75 L
-86 PPRRPSG
+86 
-93 RPARRHRPPESAR
+93 
-106 PPGGRRPAA
+106 AA
-115 PFGRVSGCRSAQ
+115 SLA
-127 LGLPGRD
+127 
-134 RQARLGGRRDSGTRP
+134 DSFFLTWEWLY
-149 VSRRRA
+149 A
-155 ARARAGQ
+155 WWTHLAG
-162 RQTGRLCRRRALSS
+162 
-176 AHPAS
+176 
-181 MADVGDP
+181 
-188 DRRLPVHRFVGTHL
+188 DRRLFLLVARQGGRLVAIAPLSLRARRVA
-202 GVLPRDTRVEAAQR
+202 GVLPLRSVEFLGADRLSSDYLDVIVRRGWEADAIPALAQYLADARLALELASVRRAGCAAAALSRALTQRRWRMWETPTAVCPFIDLSEHTWESYLGTLESKPRNDFLR
-216 LLETAQNLTKKFS
+216 LLKNLTKKFS

>member
-1 MASSTGPGDA
+1 MRMTPVAA
-11 RSTIAGR
+11 KTIVVQR
-18 SRTAARHAHDPCR
+18 IEDPAAF
-31 GEDDRGPA
+31 
-39 DRGPGC
+39 
-45 VPGPPGGVGRAPG
+45 
-58 GQSRGLLL
+58 Q
-66 PDVGVALRL
+66 ALREEWDEL
-75 VDAPRWRPEAL
+75 L
-86 PPRRPSG
+86 
-93 RPARRHRPPESAR
+93 
-106 PPGGRRPAA
+106 AA
-115 PFGRVSGCRSAQ
+115 SLA
-127 LGLPGRD
+127 
-134 RQARLGGRRDSGTRP
+134 DSFFLTWEWLY
-149 VSRRRA
+149 A
-155 ARARAGQ
+155 WWTHLAG
-162 RQTGRLCRRRALSS
+162 
-176 AHPAS
+176 
-181 MADVGDP
+181 
-188 DRRLPVHRFVGTHL
+188 DRRLFLLVARQGGRLVAIAPLSLRARRVA
-202 GVLPRDTRVEAAQR
+202 GVLPLRSVEFLGADRLSSDYLDVIVRRGWEADAIPALARYLADARLALELASVRRAGCAAAALSRALTQRRWRMWEIPTAVCPFIDLSGHTWESYLGTLESKPRNDFLR
-216 LLETAQNLTKKFS
+216 LLKNLTKKFS

-236 SEPQRR
+236 SEHQRR
-242 EFMVHLVRLHNL
+242 EFMAHLVRLHNL

>member
-1 MASSTGPGDA
+1 MRMTPVAA
-11 RSTIAGR
+11 KTIVVQR
-18 SRTAARHAHDPCR
+18 IEDPAAF
-31 GEDDRGPA
+31 
-39 DRGPGC
+39 
-45 VPGPPGGVGRAPG
+45 
-58 GQSRGLLL
+58 Q
-66 PDVGVALRL
+66 ALREEWDEL
-75 VDAPRWRPEAL
+75 L
-86 PPRRPSG
+86 
-93 RPARRHRPPESAR
+93 
-106 PPGGRRPAA
+106 AA
-115 PFGRVSGCRSAQ
+115 SLA
-127 LGLPGRD
+127 
-134 RQARLGGRRDSGTRP
+134 DSFFLTWEWLY
-149 VSRRRA
+149 A
-155 ARARAGQ
+155 WWTHLAG
-162 RQTGRLCRRRALSS
+162 
-176 AHPAS
+176 
-181 MADVGDP
+181 
-188 DRRLPVHRFVGTHL
+188 DRRLFLLVARQGGRLVAIAPLSLRARRVAGVVPLRSVEFLGADRLSSDYLDVIVRRGWEADAIPALARYLADARLALELASVRRAGCAAAALSRALTQRRWRMWEIPTAVCPFIDLSGHTWESYLGTL
-202 GVLPRDTRVEAAQR
+202 ESKPRNDFLR
-216 LLETAQNLTKKFS
+216 LLKNLTKKFS

-236 SEPQRR
+236 SEHQRR
-242 EFMVHLVRLHNL
+242 EFMAHLVRLHNL

>member
-1 MASSTGPGDA
+1 MRMTPVAA
-11 RSTIAGR
+11 KTIVVQR
-18 SRTAARHAHDPCR
+18 IEDPAAF
-31 GEDDRGPA
+31 
-39 DRGPGC
+39 
-45 VPGPPGGVGRAPG
+45 
-58 GQSRGLLL
+58 Q
-66 PDVGVALRL
+66 ALREEWDEL
-75 VDAPRWRPEAL
+75 L
-86 PPRRPSG
+86 
-93 RPARRHRPPESAR
+93 
-106 PPGGRRPAA
+106 AA
-115 PFGRVSGCRSAQ
+115 SLA
-127 LGLPGRD
+127 
-134 RQARLGGRRDSGTRP
+134 DSFFLTWEWLY
-149 VSRRRA
+149 A
-155 ARARAGQ
+155 WWTHLAG
-162 RQTGRLCRRRALSS
+162 
-176 AHPAS
+176 
-181 MADVGDP
+181 
-188 DRRLPVHRFVGTHL
+188 DRRLFLLVARQGGRLVAIAPLSLRARRVAGVVPLRSVEFLGADRLSSDYLDVIVRRGWEAEAIPALAQYLADARLALELASVRRAGCAAAALSRALTQRRWRMLETPTAVCPFIDLSEHTWESYLGTL
-202 GVLPRDTRVEAAQR
+202 ESKPRNDFLR
-216 LLETAQNLTKKFS
+216 LLKNLTKKFS

>member
-1 MASSTGPGDA
+1 MTPVAA
-11 RSTIAGR
+11 KTIVVQR
-18 SRTAARHAHDPCR
+18 IEDPAAF
-31 GEDDRGPA
+31 
-39 DRGPGC
+39 
-45 VPGPPGGVGRAPG
+45 
-58 GQSRGLLL
+58 Q
-66 PDVGVALRL
+66 ALREEWDEL
-75 VDAPRWRPEAL
+75 L
-86 PPRRPSG
+86 
-93 RPARRHRPPESAR
+93 
-106 PPGGRRPAA
+106 AA
-115 PFGRVSGCRSAQ
+115 SLA
-127 LGLPGRD
+127 
-134 RQARLGGRRDSGTRP
+134 DSFFLTWEWLY
-149 VSRRRA
+149 A
-155 ARARAGQ
+155 WWTHLAG
-162 RQTGRLCRRRALSS
+162 
-176 AHPAS
+176 
-181 MADVGDP
+181 
-188 DRRLPVHRFVGTHL
+188 DRRLFLLVARQGGRLVAIAPLSLRARRVA
-202 GVLPRDTRVEAAQR
+202 GVLPLRSVEFLGADRLSSDYLDVIVRRGWEADAIPALAQYLADARLALELASVRRAGCAAAALSRALTQRRWRMLETPTAVCPFIDLSGHTWESYLGTLESKPRNDFLR
-216 LLETAQNLTKKFS
+216 LLKNLTKKFS

>member
-1 MASSTGPGDA
+1 MA
-11 RSTIAGR
+11 
-18 SRTAARHAHDPCR
+18 
-31 GEDDRGPA
+31 
-39 DRGPGC
+39 
-45 VPGPPGGVGRAPG
+45 
-58 GQSRGLLL
+58 
-66 PDVGVALRL
+66 
-75 VDAPRWRPEAL
+75 
-86 PPRRPSG
+86 
-93 RPARRHRPPESAR
+93 
-106 PPGGRRPAA
+106 
-115 PFGRVSGCRSAQ
+115 
-127 LGLPGRD
+127 
-134 RQARLGGRRDSGTRP
+134 
-149 VSRRRA
+149 
-155 ARARAGQ
+155 
-162 RQTGRLCRRRALSS
+162 
-176 AHPAS
+176 
-181 MADVGDP
+181 
-188 DRRLPVHRFVGTHL
+188 
-202 GVLPRDTRVEAAQR
+202 GVLPLRSVEFLGADRLSSDYLDVIVRRGWEAEAIPALAQYLADARLALELASVRRAGCAAAALSRALTQRRWRMLETPTAVCPFIDLSGHTWESYLGTLESKPRNDFLR
-216 LLETAQNLTKKFS
+216 LLKNLTKKFS

>member
-1 MASSTGPGDA
+1 MRA
-11 RSTIAGR
+11 RP
-18 SRTAARHAHDPCR
+18 SRDGAARRLGMRMTPVAAKTIVVQRIEDP
-31 GEDDRGPA
+31 A
-39 DRGPGC
+39 
-45 VPGPPGGVGRAPG
+45 AF
-58 GQSRGLLL
+58 Q
-66 PDVGVALRL
+66 ALREEWDEL
-75 VDAPRWRPEAL
+75 L
-86 PPRRPSG
+86 
-93 RPARRHRPPESAR
+93 
-106 PPGGRRPAA
+106 AA
-115 PFGRVSGCRSAQ
+115 SLA
-127 LGLPGRD
+127 
-134 RQARLGGRRDSGTRP
+134 DSFFLTWEWLY
-149 VSRRRA
+149 A
-155 ARARAGQ
+155 WWTHLAG
-162 RQTGRLCRRRALSS
+162 
-176 AHPAS
+176 
-181 MADVGDP
+181 
-188 DRRLPVHRFVGTHL
+188 DRRLFLLVARQGGRLVAIAPLSLRARRVAGVVPLRSVEFLGADRLSSDYLDVIVRRGWEADAIPALARYLADARLALELASVRRAGCAAAALSRALTQRRWRMWETPTAVCPFIDLSEHTWESYLGTL
-202 GVLPRDTRVEAAQR
+202 ESKPRNDFLR
-216 LLETAQNLTKKFS
+216 LLKNLTKKFS

-236 SEPQRR
+236 SEHQRR
-242 EFMVHLVRLHNL
+242 EFMAHLVRLHNL

>member
-1 MASSTGPGDA
+1 MRA
-11 RSTIAGR
+11 RP
-18 SRTAARHAHDPCR
+18 SRDGAARRLGMRMTPVAAKTIVVQRIEDP
-31 GEDDRGPA
+31 A
-39 DRGPGC
+39 
-45 VPGPPGGVGRAPG
+45 AF
-58 GQSRGLLL
+58 Q
-66 PDVGVALRL
+66 ALREEWDEL
-75 VDAPRWRPEAL
+75 L
-86 PPRRPSG
+86 
-93 RPARRHRPPESAR
+93 
-106 PPGGRRPAA
+106 AA
-115 PFGRVSGCRSAQ
+115 SLA
-127 LGLPGRD
+127 
-134 RQARLGGRRDSGTRP
+134 DSFFLTWEWLY
-149 VSRRRA
+149 A
-155 ARARAGQ
+155 WWTHLAG
-162 RQTGRLCRRRALSS
+162 
-176 AHPAS
+176 
-181 MADVGDP
+181 
-188 DRRLPVHRFVGTHL
+188 DRRLFLLVARQGGRLVAIAPLSLRARRVA
-202 GVLPRDTRVEAAQR
+202 GVLPLRSVEFLGADRLSSDYLDVIVRRGWEADAIPALAQYLADARLALELASVRRAGCAAAALSRALTQRRWRMWETPTAVCPFIDLSEHTWESYLGTLESKPRNDFLR
-216 LLETAQNLTKKFS
+216 LLKNLTKKFS